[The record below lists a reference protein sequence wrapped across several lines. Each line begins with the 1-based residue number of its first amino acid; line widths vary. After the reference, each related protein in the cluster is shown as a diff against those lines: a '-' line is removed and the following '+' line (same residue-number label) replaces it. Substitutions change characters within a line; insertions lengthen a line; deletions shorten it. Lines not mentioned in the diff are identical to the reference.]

1 MKIKKFTLIELLVV
15 VAIIGILAALILP
28 ALGAA
33 REKAKQAGC
42 KSNLKNI
49 GTLVGTYY
57 SEGQLYLPNPWLNTT
72 SVFDIDS
79 GLLICPVRQIA
90 FVEHP
95 DSTGAGTQYR
105 GYAES
110 GLATDGAAPH
120 NDSSSFTVYQDGS
133 VYKD

>member
-1 MKIKKFTLIELLVV
+1 MQNKNYTLIELLVV

-57 SEGQLYLPNPWLNTT
+57 SEGQLYLPNPWLNST
-72 SVFDIDS
+72 SAFELDPN
-79 GLLICPVRQIA
+79 LLTCPVNKVA

-95 DSTGAGTQYR
+95 NSPGGGQYR

-110 GLATDGAAPH
+110 GLATDGASP
-120 NDSSSFTVYQDGS
+120 FTVYQDGS